1 MPDPRLKNLMAD
13 SELVEFA
20 HVTANQN
27 ERKLRHVKED
37 ARRDASVYEDRST
50 GERRTLPN
58 KFVRAIGKQAAFELV
73 DPEIER
79 DAVAALT

>member
-1 MPDPRLKNLMAD
+1 MPDPRLKNLMSD
-13 SELVEFA
+13 SELVELA
-20 HVTANQN
+20 QSTASQN
-27 ERKLRHVKED
+27 ERKLRHIKED

-73 DPEIER
+73 DPELEHV
-79 DAVAALT
+79 AVAALT

>member
-1 MPDPRLKNLMAD
+1 MSD

-20 HVTANQN
+20 QNTANQN
-27 ERKLRHVKED
+27 ERKLRHIKED

-73 DPEIER
+73 DPELEHV
-79 DAVAALT
+79 AVAALT

>member
-1 MPDPRLKNLMAD
+1 MPDPRLKNLMSD

-20 HVTANQN
+20 QSTASQN
-27 ERKLRHVKED
+27 ERKLRHIKED

-73 DPEIER
+73 DPELEHV
-79 DAVAALT
+79 AVAALT

>member
-20 HVTANQN
+20 HNTADQN
-27 ERKLRHVKED
+27 ERKLRRVKED

-50 GERRTLPN
+50 GERRTSPN

-73 DPEIER
+73 DPELER